1 MTNSKK
7 YSKEIFSFQ
16 FSKRY
21 TSYSITFDPKW
32 HTPEQAVQDYIDN
45 LNKKKKR
52 IDANIIAFQ
61 DVKYQLMSS
70 NGNKIKIEIPKNEK
84 YQDNNPMIYVYLL
97 LCYFDIDGDGELKYY
112 LKTIVN
118 KINNKLTV
126 KRIGQ
131 ITCDLAA
138 AGLIQKDMKIKRATT
153 YKFSN
158 NCLKNYIYINEDI
171 LLHPKLS
178 PSQIVNYIRLKIM
191 STNKDGK
198 FTIYKTN
205 DGIRKQ
211 LNISQKNTW
220 IKLKNKYIELGF
232 LEPIDGGFILPHEKA
247 EYEEI
252 QQMIKDKA
260 QEVQDMPEQKPPI
273 SQEIKNDELFNV
285 LISEPQAIV
294 QFEQKDTKII
304 EPVVN
309 NEPKPLSLELK
320 RKQQLLMD
328 RRKAV
333 SSF

>member
-1 MTNSKK
+1 MANSKK

-21 TSYSITFDPKW
+21 TAHTITFDPKW

-70 NGNKIKIEIPKNEK
+70 SDNKIKIEIPKNEK

-97 LCYFDIDGDGELKYY
+97 LCHFDIDKDGELKYY
-112 LKTIVN
+112 LKTIAN
-118 KINNKLTV
+118 KINNKLTA

-138 AGLIQKDMKIKRATT
+138 DGLIQKDMKIKRATT
-153 YKFSN
+153 YRFTN
-158 NCLKNYIYINEDI
+158 DCLKNYIYIGEDI

-178 PSQIVNYIRLKIM
+178 PSQIVNYIKLKMI
-191 STNKDGK
+191 STNKNGK

-205 DGIRKQ
+205 NEIRKQ
-211 LNISQKNTW
+211 LNISQKQPW
-220 IKLKNKYIELGF
+220 INLRDKYIELG
-232 LEPIDGGFILPHEKA
+232 LLAKIDGGFILPREKA

-252 QQMIKDKA
+252 QQMMKDKA
-260 QEVQDMPEQKPPI
+260 QEVQDIPEQKPPI
-273 SQEIKNDELFNV
+273 LQEIKNDELSSV
-285 LISEPQAIV
+285 LIPEPQVIV
-294 QFEQKDTKII
+294 QFEQKDAKII
-304 EPVVN
+304 EPVVK